1 MQQTDGSPDSVC
13 LELEKL
19 LEGKTHLL
27 IIVHNTPDP
36 DAVASAAALSFAVE
50 KKTGVQTSIAYG
62 GSIGRAENREM
73 IRRLCIKMKQIGK
86 ISLAKYDSLAV
97 VDTQPGAGNAQLP
110 PGLPVQ
116 IVIDHHP
123 RREDLS
129 AAYYRIEPDIGA
141 TSTLLVELLKECGIE
156 PPADLATALAF
167 GITTETQS
175 LARETTGR
183 DIDAYMYV
191 YQKSNIRKLAQI
203 ITPKLSHS
211 YFEVLSKT
219 LIRARTYRNL
229 ICAHIG
235 EIPNPESVSEM
246 ANFLIRHERI
256 GWCLCTGHLKNRLV
270 LSIRTSRS
278 NAGANRLVK
287 ALVPRHDTVG
297 GHDMTAGGYIPLAG
311 GNNQEVM
318 ELEIRLLRDFA
329 SLLGYENVNWK
340 PLMEKREPQQ

>member
-175 LARETTGR
+175 LARETEVQYTEAGPDHHTDAQPFLLRGPVENVDQGAHLPEPHMRPYRR
-183 DIDAYMYV
+183 D
-191 YQKSNIRKLAQI
+191 
-203 ITPKLSHS
+203 
-211 YFEVLSKT
+211 
-219 LIRARTYRNL
+219 
-229 ICAHIG
+229 
-235 EIPNPESVSEM
+235 PESGVGIGNGELPHTAREDRVVPLHRAPEKQARSLHPHVQIERRRKQAGESARSET
-246 ANFLIRHERI
+246 RH
-256 GWCLCTGHLKNRLV
+256 GG
-270 LSIRTSRS
+270 RTRYDRGRVHPARRGEQPGSH
-278 NAGANRLVK
+278 GAR
-287 ALVPRHDTVG
+287 DTPAEG
-297 GHDMTAGGYIPLAG
+297 LRFTAR
-311 GNNQEVM
+311 V
-318 ELEIRLLRDFA
+318 
-329 SLLGYENVNWK
+329 
-340 PLMEKREPQQ
+340 